1 MEDRMRIARISFIV
15 LLAAAACAG
24 GLFAEGSAS
33 ESSDATLPLIER
45 SVTTGFFGVKGSYF
59 DQDGMQL
66 DGSTLVTFLQTN
78 NDDVNAKR
86 VQDAMSKV
94 GTGKVLYWV
103 GLLAICVSPLTVDYG
118 STAETGEMPSMVPF
132 IITIGGGSV
141 AAFGGIA
148 MVKNG
153 NDTIDSAVISY
164 NGKVKKGTLSF
175 APQIRDDHLALALAI
190 RY

>member
-1 MEDRMRIARISFIV
+1 MQKVKFSFVV
-15 LLAAAACAG
+15 LFAAAACVG

-33 ESSDATLPLIER
+33 ASDDANLPLIER
-45 SVTTGFFGVKGSYF
+45 SVTTGFFGVRGSYF

-66 DGSTLVTFLQTN
+66 EGAKLVEFLQTN
-78 NDDVNAKR
+78 NDDVDAKR

-103 GLLAICVSPLTVDYG
+103 GLLAICVSPLTVDY
-118 STAETGEMPSMVPF
+118 SYTASTGEMPSMVPF
-132 IITIGGGSV
+132 IITIGGGCV
-141 AAFGGIA
+141 ASFGGIA
-148 MVKNG
+148 MVKSG
-153 NDTIDSAVISY
+153 NDTVDSAVISY